1 MLICNLHL
9 VVLLL
14 YFKTRIGG
22 VMSNVL
28 ALSAVD
34 RGFEPRSDL
43 TKDYTIGIYCFSAK
57 LGIRIM
63 CQSGAIYLSMDCCL
77 SKLAQ

>member
-1 MLICNLHL
+1 
-9 VVLLL
+9 
-14 YFKTRIGG
+14 
-22 VMSNVL
+22 MSNVL
-28 ALSAVD
+28 ALSAVA

-57 LGIRIM
+57 LGIRII
-63 CQSGAIYLSMDCCL
+63 CQSGAICLSTDCCL